1 MTQRTHDL
9 GAVVLVSYVFLSNFP
24 QNLNWET
31 LVGIGV
37 ATFLGGLMPD
47 IDNVASPAWRHK
59 LMPWEGKSTRDFLA
73 GHRNVSHS
81 LIGLFLF
88 AWVFGILLKLVPLQH
103 LDVGLV
109 QKAFFFGHLSHLIMD
124 SLTIQ
129 GVPWLYPIPFK
140 FGFPPFSFMRVKTG
154 SWMEKLVVFPSL
166 LVLLVWEYYTYHDVF
181 TRYLKL

>member
-9 GAVVLVSYVFLSNFP
+9 GAVVLVSYVFLSNP
-24 QNLNWET
+24 PPNINWET

-47 IDNVASPAWRHK
+47 IDNVASPAWKHR
-59 LMPWEGKSTRDFLA
+59 LMPWEGRATQDFLA
-73 GHRNVSHS
+73 GHRHISHS
-81 LIGLFLF
+81 LIGLILF

-103 LDVGLV
+103 LDISLV
-109 QKAFFFGHLSHLIMD
+109 QQAFFYGHLSHLLLD

-140 FGFPPFSFMRVKTG
+140 FGFPPLAFLRVKTG
-154 SWMEKLVVFPSL
+154 GLLEKLFVFPGLLIL
-166 LVLLVWEYYTYHDVF
+166 LVGEYYTYHEVF
-181 TRYLKL
+181 TKYLKL